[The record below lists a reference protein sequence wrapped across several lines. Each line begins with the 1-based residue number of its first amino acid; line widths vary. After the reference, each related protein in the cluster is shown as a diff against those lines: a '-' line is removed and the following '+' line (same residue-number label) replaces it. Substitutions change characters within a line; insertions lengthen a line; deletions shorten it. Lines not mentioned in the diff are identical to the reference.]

1 MLVLTR
7 KLGQK
12 LIIGDNIVV
21 TVLDVRGDTVKIGI
35 DAPRS
40 VSIFRE
46 ELLQEVRDA
55 NQKAQ
60 PKATHL
66 DSISLPNSI
75 KPATGLPRGGVTLK
89 GPKKP

>member
-12 LIIGDNIVV
+12 LIISDNIVV
-21 TVLDVRGDTVKIGI
+21 TVLDVRGDTIKLGI

-40 VSIFRE
+40 ISIFRE

-55 NQKAQ
+55 NQTARPNAK
-60 PKATHL
+60 HL
-66 DSISLPNSI
+66 DNVTLPTSVQ
-75 KPATGLPRGGVTLK
+75 PATGLPRATVKLK
-89 GPKKP
+89 GPKKS